1 MQLSMIMLINFI
13 QDAKDVNMNY
23 YEENAKEYI
32 DRTINA
38 DLSSERDELIKL
50 LPNNAKIL
58 DIGFGSGRDSLAFV
72 NEGFKVT
79 SIDNCDAFCRHGKE
93 IGLNVRSISIEDIDY
108 DNEFD
113 GIWACASLLHI
124 KSNELLGVFNKIY
137 KAMKYKGRFYCSFKY
152 GEFEGIRENR
162 YYTDMTLGK
171 MEEIL
176 SKTELYLIKH
186 WIREDFEGRDLKWIC
201 FIIGK

>member
-1 MQLSMIMLINFI
+1 
-13 QDAKDVNMNY
+13 MNY

-58 DIGFGSGRDSLAFV
+58 DIGFGSGRDSLAFIK
-72 NEGFKVT
+72 EGFAVL
-79 SIDNCDAFCRHGKE
+79 SIDNCKEFCKHGE
-93 IGLNVRSISIEDIDY
+93 ELGLNVKNISIENIDY

-124 KSNELLGVFNKIY
+124 KSNELLSVFKKIH
-137 KAMKYKGRFYCSFKY
+137 KAMKYKGIFYCSFKH

-162 YYTDMTLGK
+162 YYTDMTLKK